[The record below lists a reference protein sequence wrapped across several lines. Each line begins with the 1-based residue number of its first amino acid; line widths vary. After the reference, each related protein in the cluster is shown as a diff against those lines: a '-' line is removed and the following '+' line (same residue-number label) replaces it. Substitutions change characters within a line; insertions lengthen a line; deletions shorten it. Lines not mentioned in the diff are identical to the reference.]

1 MCELRAAGD
10 EEEEEE
16 EEVGPTHQ
24 QPTYVRASEHQR
36 TKERARKTHQRSL
49 IHSFIREG
57 ARARHD
63 TNAPLLVDIPRHD
76 AHFALLRLD
85 NTRAVR
91 TNHPVVVL

>member
-1 MCELRAAGD
+1 MRKLRAAGD

-16 EEVGPTHQ
+16 EEASPSA
-24 QPTYVRASEHQR
+24 YVCARKRAAENEG
-36 TKERARKTHQRSL
+36 KRARKTHQRSL